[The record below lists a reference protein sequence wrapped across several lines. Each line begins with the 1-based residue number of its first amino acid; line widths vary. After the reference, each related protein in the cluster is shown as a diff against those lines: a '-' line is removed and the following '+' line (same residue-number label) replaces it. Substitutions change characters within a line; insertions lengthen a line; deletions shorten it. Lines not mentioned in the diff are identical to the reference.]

1 MENSNE
7 VLEQVCSIRR
17 SFDDLVSRHSDDSGA
32 LADSV
37 KSALDTAEFPSE
49 EQLRKEFAKGTDSAR
64 LLKIGI
70 VGAVKAGKSSLLNSL
85 FFDGQDI
92 LPKAATP
99 MTAALTEITYGEE
112 CTVTVDFFTDQDI
125 AELKEKSDEYE
136 RCFNEIKAKKIVDL
150 EKVWHKTQDRLKAG
164 GKAVIAGIKKVGS
177 FLTGKSSE
185 NAENVSDVRVPADA
199 SGASNAPVSEPGAS
213 ERKEWESKAERAAR
227 VELSQN
233 LYLSGAWEQY
243 QMIRK
248 ASAYQKKGSETFSL
262 GSVDEIAGRLEDYV
276 GSNGRY
282 MPFTSKV
289 SITLPL
295 ENLRG
300 ISVVDTPG
308 FNDPVPSRDERARLA
323 LRECDAVFILSRAT
337 PFLTKADMEVI
348 SKITQKNG
356 LHEIYIV
363 PSQADGT
370 LVAPEIVS
378 DSNGDL
384 DAAIDSVSRVLSG
397 VVARNLGAIN
407 ECGVFDELISGAS
420 DRMFLTSGIC
430 GAMARTFAERDS
442 WDSGKQTVWQNL
454 SEAYPDSFSEHDEQT
469 SIASLEKLANTD
481 RIRECIDDVK
491 TRKEEIFR
499 DCLEQF
505 GSKYAEAARDAR
517 DYILRDIK
525 AREDEIKSNDLGRT
539 EKEIKLL
546 QESYNSL
553 APEIE
558 DVFLETVSNWFD
570 DVVKDYQDKLSELS
584 EVVNSNMKRQQG
596 TDTRTGTKTIKNH
609 WWWPGHDEDYTY
621 EVTTVNAYEVKNA
634 IANCIESYNDSLPHY
649 FNDQVRVLV
658 RQVTNK
664 VQKVWSESVASSE
677 DSAAGFRNRVRTGVQ
692 SVIDKEYDLEYKGE
706 QFKFSGSRL
715 SGSDAEKCIDEARSF
730 VSGLSR
736 SFKSMLR
743 EAIDDVYRKCRGCH
757 FHKIVLDPYLRQLE
771 DKKKCMEEPK
781 LALENFARIKE
792 EVAAIIE

>member
-1 MENSNE
+1 MFGLNGKWSKTG
-7 VLEQVCSIRR
+7 
-17 SFDDLVSRHSDDSGA
+17 DDVASAGVSEANDA
-32 LADSV
+32 
-37 KSALDTAEFPSE
+37 
-49 EQLRKEFAKGTDSAR
+49 
-64 LLKIGI
+64 
-70 VGAVKAGKSSLLNSL
+70 
-85 FFDGQDI
+85 
-92 LPKAATP
+92 
-99 MTAALTEITYGEE
+99 
-112 CTVTVDFFTDQDI
+112 
-125 AELKEKSDEYE
+125 
-136 RCFNEIKAKKIVDL
+136 
-150 EKVWHKTQDRLKAG
+150 
-164 GKAVIAGIKKVGS
+164 AVI
-177 FLTGKSSE
+177 
-185 NAENVSDVRVPADA
+185 
-199 SGASNAPVSEPGAS
+199 EPGAS
-213 ERKEWESKAERAAR
+213 ERKEWESKAERAAKI
-227 VELSQN
+227 ELSQN
-233 LYLSGAWEQY
+233 LYLSGAYEQY

-276 GSNGRY
+276 GSKGRY

-295 ENLRG
+295 ESLMG

-337 PFLTKADMEVI
+337 PFLTKSDMEVI

-363 PSQADGT
+363 PSQADST

-430 GAMARTFAERDS
+430 GAMARTFNGRDS

-454 SEAYPDSFSEHDEQT
+454 CEAYPDSFSDYDEQT

-481 RIRECIDDVK
+481 RIRECIKDVK
-491 TRKEEIFR
+491 ARKAEIFR
-499 DCLEQF
+499 ECLEQF

-525 AREDEIKSNDLGRT
+525 EREDEILANDLGRT

-546 QESYNSL
+546 QQSYNSL
-553 APEIE
+553 APDIE

-570 DVVKDYQDKLSELS
+570 AVVSDYQDKLSDLS
-584 EVVNSNMKRQQG
+584 QGLNSNMERQQG
-596 TDTRTGTKTIKNH
+596 TETRTGTRKGPH
-609 WWWPGHDEDYTY
+609 WWSSDEKYNYD
-621 EVTTVNAYEVKNA
+621 VTTVNAYEVKNA
-634 IANCIESYNDSLPHY
+634 IADCIESYNDSLPHY

-658 RQVTNK
+658 RQVTNN
-664 VQKVWSESVASSE
+664 VQKVWSVSVASSE

-692 SVIDKEYDLEYKGE
+692 SVIDKEYDLEYKGA
-706 QFKFSGSRL
+706 QFSCSGTRL
-715 SGSDAEKCIDEARSF
+715 SGSAAEECIDQAKDF

-736 SFKSMLR
+736 SFKSMMR
-743 EAIDDVYRKCRGCH
+743 EAVDDVYRKCRSCH
-757 FHKIVLDPYLRQLE
+757 FPKIVLDPYLRQLE

>member
-136 RCFNEIKAKKIVDL
+136 RRFNEIKARKTGEQEKAWLKKA
-150 EKVWHKTQDRLKAG
+150 KAGLKADYDKTKADFKRWFG
-164 GKAVIAGIKKVGS
+164 LNNSASKTGDDVASAGVSEANDAAVI
-177 FLTGKSSE
+177 
-185 NAENVSDVRVPADA
+185 
-199 SGASNAPVSEPGAS
+199 EPGAS

-227 VELSQN
+227 IELSQN
-233 LYLSGAWEQY
+233 LYLSGAYEQY

-262 GSVDEIAGRLEDYV
+262 GSMDEIAGRLEDYV

-295 ENLRG
+295 ESLSG

-337 PFLTKADMEVI
+337 PFLTKSDMEVI

-356 LHEIYIV
+356 LREIYIV
-363 PSQADGT
+363 PSQADST

-384 DAAIDSVSRVLSG
+384 DTAIDSVSRVLSG

-407 ECGVFDELISGAS
+407 ESGVFDQLISEAS

-454 SEAYPDSFSEHDEQT
+454 CEAYPDSFSDYDEQT

-481 RIRECIDDVK
+481 RIRECIEDVK
-491 TRKEEIFR
+491 ARKAEIFR
-499 DCLEQF
+499 ECLEQF

-525 AREDEIKSNDLGRT
+525 EREDEILANDLGRT

-546 QESYNSL
+546 QQSYNSL
-553 APEIE
+553 APDIE

-570 DVVKDYQDKLSELS
+570 AVVSDYQDKLSDLS
-584 EVVNSNMKRQQG
+584 QGLNSNMKRQQG
-596 TDTRTGTKTIKNH
+596 TETRTGTRKGPH
-609 WWWPGHDEDYTY
+609 WWSSDEKYNYD
-621 EVTTVNAYEVKNA
+621 VTTVNAYEVKNA
-634 IANCIESYNDSLPHY
+634 IADCIESYNDSLPHY

-658 RQVTNK
+658 RQVTNN
-664 VQKVWSESVASSE
+664 VQKVWSVSVASSE

-692 SVIDKEYDLEYKGE
+692 SVIDKEYDLEYKGA
-706 QFKFSGSRL
+706 QFSCSGTRL
-715 SGSDAEKCIDEARSF
+715 SGSAAEECIDQAKDF

-736 SFKSMLR
+736 SFKSMMR
-743 EAIDDVYRKCRGCH
+743 EAVDDVYRKCRSCH
-757 FHKIVLDPYLRQLE
+757 FPKIVLDPYLRQLE

>member
-1 MENSNE
+1 
-7 VLEQVCSIRR
+7 
-17 SFDDLVSRHSDDSGA
+17 
-32 LADSV
+32 
-37 KSALDTAEFPSE
+37 
-49 EQLRKEFAKGTDSAR
+49 
-64 LLKIGI
+64 
-70 VGAVKAGKSSLLNSL
+70 
-85 FFDGQDI
+85 
-92 LPKAATP
+92 
-99 MTAALTEITYGEE
+99 
-112 CTVTVDFFTDQDI
+112 
-125 AELKEKSDEYE
+125 
-136 RCFNEIKAKKIVDL
+136 
-150 EKVWHKTQDRLKAG
+150 
-164 GKAVIAGIKKVGS
+164 
-177 FLTGKSSE
+177 
-185 NAENVSDVRVPADA
+185 
-199 SGASNAPVSEPGAS
+199 
-213 ERKEWESKAERAAR
+213 
-227 VELSQN
+227 
-233 LYLSGAWEQY
+233 
-243 QMIRK
+243 
-248 ASAYQKKGSETFSL
+248 
-262 GSVDEIAGRLEDYV
+262 
-276 GSNGRY
+276 
-282 MPFTSKV
+282 MPFTSRL

-295 ENLRG
+295 ESLRG
-300 ISVVDTPG
+300 ICLVEIPG

-337 PFLTKADMEVI
+337 PFLTKSDMEVI

-356 LHEIYIV
+356 LREIYIV
-363 PSQADGT
+363 PSQADST

-384 DAAIDSVSRVLSG
+384 DTAIDSVSRVLSG

-407 ECGVFDELISGAS
+407 ESGVFDQLISEAS

-454 SEAYPDSFSEHDEQT
+454 CEAYPDSFSDYDEQT

-481 RIRECIDDVK
+481 RIRECIEDVK
-491 TRKEEIFR
+491 ARKAEIFR
-499 DCLEQF
+499 ECLEQF

-525 AREDEIKSNDLGRT
+525 EREDEILANDLGRT

-546 QESYNSL
+546 QQSYNSL
-553 APEIE
+553 APDIE

-570 DVVKDYQDKLSELS
+570 AVVSDYQDKLSDLS
-584 EVVNSNMKRQQG
+584 QGLNSNMKRQQG
-596 TDTRTGTKTIKNH
+596 TETRTGTRKGPH
-609 WWWPGHDEDYTY
+609 WWSSDEKYNYD
-621 EVTTVNAYEVKNA
+621 VTTVNAYEVKNA
-634 IANCIESYNDSLPHY
+634 IADCIESYNDSLPHY

-658 RQVTNK
+658 RQVTNN

-692 SVIDKEYDLEYKGE
+692 SVIDKEYDLEYKGA
-706 QFKFSGSRL
+706 QFSCSGSRL

-743 EAIDDVYRKCRGCH
+743 AAIDDVYRKCRGCH
-757 FHKIVLDPYLRQLE
+757 FPKIVLDPYLRQLE

>member
-7 VLEQVCSIRR
+7 VLEQVCGIRR

-64 LLKIGI
+64 VLKIGI

-99 MTAALTEITYGEE
+99 MTAALTEITYGDE

-136 RCFNEIKAKKIVDL
+136 RRFNEIKAKKTGDL
-150 EKVWHKTQDRLKAG
+150 EKAWRKAKDRVKSGLKSDWDHT
-164 GKAVIAGIKKVGS
+164 KADVKKLKGLFRFKGNLS
-177 FLTGKSSE
+177 KDSNSG
-185 NAENVSDVRVPADA
+185 VPADVSKA
-199 SGASNAPVSEPGAS
+199 SVAAVSEPGAS

-227 VELSQN
+227 IELSQN
-233 LYLSGAWEQY
+233 LYLSGAYEQY

-262 GSVDEIAGRLEDYV
+262 GSMDEIAGRLEDYV

-295 ENLRG
+295 ESLSG

-337 PFLTKADMEVI
+337 PFLTKSDMEVI

-356 LHEIYIV
+356 LREIYIV
-363 PSQADGT
+363 PSQADST

-384 DAAIDSVSRVLSG
+384 DTAIDSVSRVLSG

-407 ECGVFDELISGAS
+407 ESGVFDQLISEAS

-454 SEAYPDSFSEHDEQT
+454 CEAYPDSFSDYDEQT

-481 RIRECIDDVK
+481 RIRECINDVK

-499 DCLEQF
+499 ECLEQF

-517 DYILRDIK
+517 EYILRDIK

-553 APEIE
+553 SPEIE

-570 DVVKDYQDKLSELS
+570 DVVKDYQDKLSDLS
-584 EVVNSNMKRQQG
+584 QGLNSNMKRQQG
-596 TDTRTGTKTIKNH
+596 TETRTETRKGPH
-609 WWWPGHDEDYTY
+609 WWSSAEKFNYD
-621 EVTTVNAYEVKNA
+621 VTTVNAYEVKNA
-634 IANCIESYNDSLPHY
+634 IADCIESYNDSLPHY

-658 RQVTNK
+658 RQVTNN

-692 SVIDKEYDLEYKGE
+692 SVIDKEYDLEYKGA
-706 QFKFSGSRL
+706 QFSCSGTRL
-715 SGSDAEKCIDEARSF
+715 SGSAAEECIDQAKDF

-736 SFKSMLR
+736 SFKSMMR
-743 EAIDDVYRKCRGCH
+743 EAVDDVYRKCRSCH
-757 FHKIVLDPYLRQLE
+757 FPKIVLDPYLRQLE

>member
-1 MENSNE
+1 M
-7 VLEQVCSIRR
+7 
-17 SFDDLVSRHSDDSGA
+17 
-32 LADSV
+32 
-37 KSALDTAEFPSE
+37 
-49 EQLRKEFAKGTDSAR
+49 
-64 LLKIGI
+64 
-70 VGAVKAGKSSLLNSL
+70 
-85 FFDGQDI
+85 
-92 LPKAATP
+92 
-99 MTAALTEITYGEE
+99 
-112 CTVTVDFFTDQDI
+112 
-125 AELKEKSDEYE
+125 
-136 RCFNEIKAKKIVDL
+136 
-150 EKVWHKTQDRLKAG
+150 
-164 GKAVIAGIKKVGS
+164 
-177 FLTGKSSE
+177 
-185 NAENVSDVRVPADA
+185 
-199 SGASNAPVSEPGAS
+199 
-213 ERKEWESKAERAAR
+213 
-227 VELSQN
+227 
-233 LYLSGAWEQY
+233 
-243 QMIRK
+243 
-248 ASAYQKKGSETFSL
+248 
-262 GSVDEIAGRLEDYV
+262 
-276 GSNGRY
+276 
-282 MPFTSKV
+282 
-289 SITLPL
+289 
-295 ENLRG
+295 G

-337 PFLTKADMEVI
+337 PFLTKSDMEVI

-363 PSQADGT
+363 PSQADST

-430 GAMARTFAERDS
+430 GAMARTFNGRDS

-454 SEAYPDSFSEHDEQT
+454 CEAYPDSFSDYDEQT

-481 RIRECIDDVK
+481 RIRECIKDVK
-491 TRKEEIFR
+491 ARKAEIFR
-499 DCLEQF
+499 ECLEQF

-525 AREDEIKSNDLGRT
+525 EREDEILANDLGRT

-546 QESYNSL
+546 QQSYNSL
-553 APEIE
+553 APDIE
-558 DVFLETVSNWFD
+558 DVFLETVSNWFNA
-570 DVVKDYQDKLSELS
+570 VVSDYQDKLSDLS
-584 EVVNSNMKRQQG
+584 QGLNSNMKRQQG
-596 TDTRTGTKTIKNH
+596 TETRTGTRKGPH
-609 WWWPGHDEDYTY
+609 WWSSDEKYNYD
-621 EVTTVNAYEVKNA
+621 VTTVNAYEVKNA
-634 IANCIESYNDSLPHY
+634 IADCIESYNDSLPHY

-658 RQVTNK
+658 RQVTNN

-692 SVIDKEYDLEYKGE
+692 SVIDKEYDLEYKGA
-706 QFKFSGSRL
+706 QFSCSGSRL

-743 EAIDDVYRKCRGCH
+743 AAIDDVYRKCRGCH
-757 FHKIVLDPYLRQLE
+757 FPKIVLDPYLRQLE